1 MFSVQLF
8 SVQWFRMFP
17 LSPAVT
23 CFTNESTDQT
33 VVSTA
38 AEKPL
43 SGFNSFRFRDS
54 TFHLLVGL
62 LESEPRLA
70 QVECSFAAGSAD
82 STGLAP
88 FSKVGHKMPLKEKL

>member
-1 MFSVQLF
+1 MSFLSTLSVSFFS
-8 SVQWFRMFP
+8 
-17 LSPAVT
+17 
-23 CFTNESTDQT
+23 NESTNQP

-62 LESEPRLA
+62 LNL
-70 QVECSFAAGSAD
+70 QGVVERG
-82 STGLAP
+82 
-88 FSKVGHKMPLKEKL
+88 